1 VNPVL
6 IALDSPDLEA
16 AERLARRLA
25 PHVGGFKVGL
35 ELMMSEGVEAIS
47 RISALGLP
55 VFADAKLHDIPN
67 TAAAAARVLRRRGAR
82 WVTAHATGGRAML
95 EAVAEAL
102 GDRAGLLA
110 VTVLTSLADSDLAG
124 VGVAGPLDAQVR
136 RLSVLADEAGAEGV
150 ICAAAEVQVVKGV
163 SDHLLAVTP
172 GIRFDPS
179 RAQDQRRVATPGEAL
194 AAGAD
199 LIVVGRA
206 VTKASDPVQAA
217 IELVDLVERT
227 RSV

>member
-16 AERLARRLA
+16 AEHLARRLA
-25 PHVGGFKVGL
+25 PHAGGFKVGL
-35 ELMMSEGVEAIS
+35 ELMMSEGVEAVS

-67 TAAAAARVLRRRGAR
+67 TAAAAARVLRGRGAR

-95 EAVAEAL
+95 EAVVEAL
-102 GDRAGLLA
+102 GDRGGLLA
-110 VTVLTSLADSDLAG
+110 VTVLTSLADADLAG

-136 RLSVLADEAGAEGV
+136 RLSVLADEAGAEGMV
-150 ICAAAEVQVVKGV
+150 CAVAEVQVVKAV
-163 SDHLLAVTP
+163 SDQLLAVTP

-206 VTKASDPVQAA
+206 VTKAADPVQAA
-217 IELVDLVERT
+217 IEMVDLVERT